1 LKYADQLPGRNLDYV
16 FTWEKLLAFDGNT
29 APYILNAYVRT
40 RSILRKTGVTAPPQS
55 ALLLEEPAEEEL
67 ARQLLLY
74 GDAVL
79 LAATDRKPHHL
90 CGYLY
95 TVAGMYHRFFEA
107 CPVLQAAT
115 PALRDSRL
123 TLVGLTGDIL
133 RDGLSLLGIPTLE
146 EM

>member
-1 LKYADQLPGRNLDYV
+1 M

-40 RSILRKTGVTAPPQS
+40 RSILRKAGLSKQPAFPVKLSQPEEEVLAR
-55 ALLLEEPAEEEL
+55 LLL
-67 ARQLLLY
+67 RF
-74 GDAVL
+74 GDAVE
-79 LAATDRKPHHL
+79 LAASDRKPHHL

-95 TVAGMYHRFFEA
+95 ELAAQYHRFFEA
-107 CPVLQAAT
+107 CPVLQL

-123 TLVGLTGDIL
+123 TLVGLTGEIL
-133 RDGLSLLGIPTLE
+133 REGLSLLGIPTLE